1 MVTPQ
6 LMVDIVVVV
15 VVVKH
20 IIVRVFF
27 LIRYLK
33 WKKRNTVIKGGDNWS
48 LNLA

>member
-1 MVTPQ
+1 
-6 LMVDIVVVV
+6 MVDIVVVV

-20 IIVRVFF
+20 IIVRVFFF

-48 LNLA
+48 LNFA